1 MVPATWMI
9 AWPGSVRSSM
19 KRISKF
25 LSVGLVVLAVLC
37 LTVAFLYKE
46 TTSKPAGQPLI
57 LTPAVINHPLPE
69 ADLVNLS
76 GTRLSDERLRHGKV
90 VLVFTLTT
98 CKPCDQ
104 ENEFLKTVI
113 NIRND
118 ISFFYVIPMG
128 IKTEVLRQAQDK
140 YCLETFF
147 DQGSMLAKKLEV
159 YQVPIKVFLE
169 DGIIKK
175 IWVEATVTDQR
186 RSEFQ
191 NWLNGL

>member
-1 MVPATWMI
+1 
-9 AWPGSVRSSM
+9 M
-19 KRISKF
+19 KRARNF
-25 LSVGLVVLAVLC
+25 LSLSLIVVAVLC
-37 LTVAFLYKE
+37 VTVAFLYKK
-46 TTSKPAGQPLI
+46 TAGKPAGQPLI

-69 ADLVNLS
+69 ADLVNIS
-76 GTRLSDERLRHGKV
+76 GMRLGDNRLRHGKV

-104 ENEFLKTVI
+104 ENEFLRTVI
-113 NIRND
+113 NTRND

-128 IKTEVLRQAQDK
+128 IKTEALKEARDK

-147 DQGSMLAKKLEV
+147 DQGSILAKKLEV

-175 IWVEATVTDQR
+175 TWVEATVTDQR

-191 NWLNGL
+191 NWLKEL

>member
-1 MVPATWMI
+1 
-9 AWPGSVRSSM
+9 M

-25 LSVGLVVLAVLC
+25 LPMGLVVLAVLC
-37 LTVAFLYKE
+37 LTVFIYKK
-46 TTSKPAGQPLI
+46 TTSKPARQPLI
-57 LTPAVINHPLPE
+57 LTSAVVNQPLPE
-69 ADLVNLS
+69 ADLVNIS

-118 ISFFYVIPMG
+118 ISFFYVVPMG

-175 IWVEATVTDQR
+175 TWVEATVTDQR

-191 NWLNGL
+191 NWLKGL

>member
-1 MVPATWMI
+1 MI
-9 AWPGSVRSSM
+9 AWRGSFRSSM

-37 LTVAFLYKE
+37 LSLTVAFFYKK
-46 TTSKPAGQPLI
+46 TTSKPAGQPFI
-57 LTPAVINHPLPE
+57 LTTAVINHPLPA

-175 IWVEATVTDQR
+175 IWVEATVTNQR

>member
-1 MVPATWMI
+1 
-9 AWPGSVRSSM
+9 M

-37 LTVAFLYKE
+37 LTVAFLYKK

-57 LTPAVINHPLPE
+57 LTSAVINHPLPE

-128 IKTEVLRQAQDK
+128 IKTEVLRQAQNK

-169 DGIIKK
+169 NGIIKK

-186 RSEFQ
+186 RSEFK

>member
-1 MVPATWMI
+1 
-9 AWPGSVRSSM
+9 M
-19 KRISKF
+19 KRARNF
-25 LSVGLVVLAVLC
+25 LSLSLIVVAVLC
-37 LTVAFLYKE
+37 VTVAFLYKK
-46 TTSKPAGQPLI
+46 TASKPAGQPLI

-69 ADLVNLS
+69 ADLVNIS
-76 GTRLSDERLRHGKV
+76 GMRLGDDRLRHGKV

-104 ENEFLKTVI
+104 ENEFLRTVI
-113 NIRND
+113 NTRND

-128 IKTEVLRQAQDK
+128 IKTEALREARDK

-147 DQGSMLAKKLEV
+147 DQGSILAKKLEV

-175 IWVEATVTDQR
+175 TWVEATVTDQR

-191 NWLNGL
+191 NWLKGL

>member
-1 MVPATWMI
+1 
-9 AWPGSVRSSM
+9 M
-19 KRISKF
+19 KRINKF
-25 LSVGLVVLAVLC
+25 LPMGLIVLAVLC
-37 LTVAFLYKE
+37 LTFTFLNRR
-46 TTSKPAGQPLI
+46 TASKPAGQPLI
-57 LTPAVINHPLPE
+57 LTPAVINQPLPE
-69 ADLVNLS
+69 ADLVNIS

-118 ISFFYVIPMG
+118 ISFFYVVPMG

-175 IWVEATVTDQR
+175 TWVEATVTDQR

-191 NWLNGL
+191 NWLKGL